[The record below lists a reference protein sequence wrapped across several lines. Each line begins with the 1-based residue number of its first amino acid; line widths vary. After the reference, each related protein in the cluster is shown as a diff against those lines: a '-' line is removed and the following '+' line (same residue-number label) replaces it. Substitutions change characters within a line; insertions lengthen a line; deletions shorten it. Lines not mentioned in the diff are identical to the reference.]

1 MVSYKALNTT
11 FKGRILN
18 RLQALG
24 QRHGLKAGATVEQ
37 IHLDLSQTFWQRHRE
52 NARLIAECPFIY
64 ITDCGRHFIIS
75 FYLAQGINKSG
86 LVLIEQYRAFRRII
100 LISLIHMKRS
110 NARASLE
117 RVPTYFGH
125 ACRNVQ
131 RGKADTACKGVGHY
145 TIKFLWQS
153 YGFKAGAAFEGI
165 AV

>member
-1 MVSYKALNTT
+1 MNDLLVTFDPEDNWRPAPKKVIAQFNAEDNDYEMNYKPVTFSHTIISKTYKGKVLYVSPNANA
-11 FKGRILN
+11 FGKGTSDDPLD
-18 RLQALG
+18 LG
-24 QRHGLKAGATVEQ
+24 SAVAYCQPGQKIILKAGTYY
-37 IHLDLSQTFWQRHRE
+37 
-52 NARLIAECPFIY
+52 P
-64 ITDCGRHFIIS
+64 G
-75 FYLAQGINKSG
+75 KS
-86 LVLIEQYRAFRRII
+86 LEI
-100 LISLIHMKRS
+100 
-110 NARASLE
+110 E